1 MSNLTRRNV
10 MQGGL
15 AIAGAIAAPRLALG
29 QNGGGRTITA
39 VGVDLTSYDPVV
51 SQALTTTYHAAKV
64 YDTLF
69 GLDLQQRPQ
78 PQMVGKYGVSDDKLT
93 WTFELRDGL
102 KFHDGTAVTSAD
114 VIPSIR
120 RWAARSA
127 VGQLM
132 MTHVKD
138 ISARDSKTFGIQLKD
153 RFGLVMEGL
162 AGGSDG
168 GCFIMRKK
176 EAETDPSQKIDT
188 VIGSGPFKFNLAET
202 KPGAKYVYD
211 KNSDY
216 LPREEASIGMAGGK
230 VVKVDRVTYVPMPDA
245 QTAIAAIQAGEV
257 DFYDEPPI
265 DLLKQLSEDKNV
277 KVQVV
282 DQLGQNGHIRF
293 NHLHPPFN
301 NVRCRQAILYIVK
314 QLDYLKAII
323 SNPDYYKTCAS
334 SFGCGTSTENDA
346 NTGWFGAAPDYAKA
360 KQLLKEGGYDGRPV
374 VLLQGTNWSIAKDAA
389 EILADEMRR
398 AGINVRL
405 EPMDWAGVAARRA
418 VKSPPDQGGW
428 NVFIS
433 TAPGFFLG
441 NPLSA
446 YHQANGEKA
455 WYGWPNDPKNEEL
468 RDRWVLAETVED
480 RRKIAREI
488 QENEWNFVPQVFFGR
503 WLQPAVMRANIKGVQ
518 PNRFGWVSPVWWNVE
533 KA

>member
-15 AIAGAIAAPRLALG
+15 TVAGTIAATGLGLA
-29 QNGGGRTITA
+29 QSGGGRTITA
-39 VGVDLTSYDPVV
+39 VGADLPSYDPVV
-51 SQALTTTYHAAKV
+51 SSSLITAYHAARV

-69 GLDLQQRPQ
+69 GLDDQQRPQ
-78 PQMVGKYGVSDDKLT
+78 PQMVGNYGVSEDKLT

-102 KFHDGTAVTSAD
+102 KFHDGAAVTTVD

-127 VGQLM
+127 LGQLM
-132 MTHVKD
+132 MARVKE
-138 ISARDSKTFGIQLKD
+138 ISARDTKTFSIQLTE
-153 RFGLVMEGL
+153 RFGLVVGAL
-162 AGGSDG
+162 AGSSDG

-176 EAETDPSQKIDT
+176 EAETDPAQKIGA
-188 VIGSGPFKFNLAET
+188 VIGSGPFKFNLVET

-211 KNSDY
+211 KSSDY
-216 LPREEASIGMAGGK
+216 VPRNEPASGMAGGK
-230 VVKVDRVTYVPMPDA
+230 VVKIDRLTYMPMPDA
-245 QTAIAAIQAGEV
+245 QTAIAAIQAGEA

-265 DLLKQLSEDKNV
+265 DLLEQLSRDKNV
-277 KVQVV
+277 KVQVL

-301 NVRCRQAILYIVK
+301 NAKCRQAILYIVK

-346 NTGWFGAAPDYAKA
+346 NTGWFKAAPDYTRA

-374 VLLQGTNWSIAKDAA
+374 VLLQSSNWSIAKDAA

-405 EPMDWAGVAARRA
+405 EPMDWAGVTARRA
-418 VKSPPDQGGW
+418 VKSSPDQGGW
-428 NVFIS
+428 SAFIS
-433 TAPGFFLG
+433 SAPGFFLG
-441 NPLSA
+441 NPLSP
-446 YHQANGEKA
+446 YHQANGEKG
-455 WYGWPNDPKNEEL
+455 WYGWPNDPKNEVL
-468 RDRWVLAETVED
+468 RNKWVLAETVEE
-480 RRKIAREI
+480 RREI
-488 QENEWNFVPQVFFGR
+488 AQEMQENEWNFVPQVFFGR
-503 WLQPAVMRANIKGVQ
+503 WLQPAVMRANVKGVQ
-518 PNRFGWVSPVWWNVE
+518 PNTFGWLSPVWWNVE